1 MTIRRLLLVFLLLVL
16 VLLLKPKA
24 VWSEFRRIR
33 GQWNTILTLL
43 VIVVAIYLMFGFW
56 RAYVSGGGIPW

>member
-1 MTIRRLLLVFLLLVL
+1 MTIRRLLLVLLLFVL
-16 VLLLKPKA
+16 IVLIKPKT

-43 VIVVAIYLMFGFW
+43 VIVVAAYFIFGLW
-56 RAYVSGGGIPW
+56 RAYVSGGFP

>member
-1 MTIRRLLLVFLLLVL
+1 MTIRRLLLVLLLL
-16 VLLLKPKA
+16 ILIILIKPKT

-43 VIVVAIYLMFGFW
+43 VIVVAVYFVFGLW
-56 RAYVSGGGIPW
+56 RAYVNGGIP